1 MRRIVV
7 LALAL
12 GVAWH
17 AAADGRRS
25 RPVRRPSGWVAPQ
38 CQLVRGMPSVSFTTD
53 GGRSLPVHDERLEGL
68 QVYTFGLAALRAPGR
83 LLAVTSRLLVTSS
96 DGGCEWAI
104 DARMTF
110 PHHDYRL
117 VPRSDRG
124 VWAWSPLGPGIFVL
138 DDDGTLLR
146 QASAPALLPL
156 GFSVDPRTPEL
167 LATGD
172 DRGTIWWSDDGGSS
186 WSVKG
191 TVPSA
196 TPLYALEFSPHGRSH
211 VIAAG
216 LADGARV
223 SFDGGATWNAS
234 EGLVGRNVFR
244 VAFSPV
250 DPSVVWALA
259 LDRAASGPSRRAIFH
274 SSDGGASFRP
284 VVAESATLD
293 MPNGFAMAPSPVDA
307 RQLWFVLP
315 GTSLH
320 LVDDA
325 GAIVSSVPLPYRDV
339 NAIAFVPEVPGLM
352 YLGLK
357 LSDMS
362 AR

>member
-1 MRRIVV
+1 M
-7 LALAL
+7 
-12 GVAWH
+12 
-17 AAADGRRS
+17 
-25 RPVRRPSGWVAPQ
+25 RRPSGWVAPA

-53 GGRSLPVHDERLEGL
+53 GGRSFPAHDERLEGL
-68 QVYTFGLAALRAPGR
+68 QVYTFGLAALRTPGR
-83 LLAVTSRLLVTSS
+83 LLAVTSRLLVTSA

-104 DARMTF
+104 DGRATF

-117 VPRSDRG
+117 VPRGDRG
-124 VWAWSPLGPGIFVL
+124 VWAWSVLGPELFVL

-146 QASAPALLPL
+146 QASAPTLLPL
-156 GFSVDPRTPEL
+156 AFSTDPRSPEL

-172 DRGTIWWSDDGGSS
+172 DRGTIWWSDDGGAS

-191 TVPSA
+191 TVPAA
-196 TPLYALEFSPHGRSH
+196 TPLYALEFSPYGRAH
-211 VIAAG
+211 VIAGG

-223 SFDGGATWNAS
+223 SFDGGASWNAA
-234 EGLVGRNVFR
+234 EGLEGMNVFR
-244 VAFSPV
+244 VAFSPI

-259 LDRAASGPSRRAIFH
+259 LDRAAEGPSRRAIYR
-274 SSDGGASFRP
+274 SADGGRSFRP
-284 VVAESATLD
+284 VLRESAALD
-293 MPNGFAMAPSPVDA
+293 MPNGFVMAPSPVDA
-307 RQLWFVLP
+307 GRLWFVLP
-315 GTSLH
+315 GTALH
-320 LVDDA
+320 LVDSD
-325 GAIVSSVPLPYRDV
+325 GTLLSSASLPYRDV